1 MVNLHLENTDYQIK
15 SLTIDNL
22 KSIESLN
29 LKCSDYY
36 LLHDGVL
43 PSKKDALE
51 IFSSL
56 PPGKSYE
63 DKFVLGIYKSR
74 DELIGI
80 IEIVRDFPVQGE
92 WMLGLLFIEPD
103 ERHYGLGRRVHEAL
117 VQCAITLGSKSFRI
131 GVIKENSKGKKF
143 WSDLGYIKI
152 REVTMDVTKK
162 THSVDVMTLQIANN
176 KC

>member
-1 MVNLHLENTDYQIK
+1 MVTLDLENNYHIK
-15 SLTIDNL
+15 SLTINNL

-80 IEIVRDFPVQGE
+80 IEIVRDFPVIGE

-103 ERHYGLGRRVHEAL
+103 ERHHGLGRRVHEAL
-117 VQCAITLGSKSFRI
+117 VQWAITLGSRSFRI
-131 GVIKENSKGKKF
+131 GVIKENHKGKKF
-143 WSDLGYIKI
+143 WSDLGYLQIK
-152 REVTMDVTKK
+152 EMAMDLTKK
-162 THSVDVMTLQIANN
+162 AHIIDVMTLQIANN